1 MAKIAVLA
9 ENLYDERELW
19 YPTIRM
25 REAGHEVH
33 IIGSGTAK
41 EFKGKSGMPVKPD
54 FDVQEVE
61 ADDYDG
67 VIIPGGFSPD
77 YMRRI
82 PEMVEF
88 VKLIGDTGVKPVA
101 AICHG
106 GWLLISAKQLSGRK
120 VTSFYSIRDDMENA
134 GAEWLDQAVVEDGN
148 IITSRNPN
156 DLPDFCKAILDKLEY
171 NNLQG
176 SVEK

>member
-1 MAKIAVLA
+1 MARIAVLA
-9 ENLYDERELW
+9 ENMYDERELW

-25 REAGHEVH
+25 KEEGHEVH

-41 EFKGKSGMPVKPD
+41 EFKGKTGMPVKPD
-54 FDVQEVE
+54 FNVQDVT
-61 ADDYDG
+61 ATDYDA

-77 YMRRI
+77 YMRRV

-88 VKLIGDTGVKPVA
+88 VKLIGETNKIVA

-106 GWLLISAKQLSGRK
+106 GWLMISAGLLGSKR
-120 VTSFYSIRDDMENA
+120 VTSFYSIRIDMENA
-134 GAEWLDQAVVEDGN
+134 GATWVDQAVVVDGN

-156 DLPDFCKAILDKLEY
+156 DLPDFCKAILKKL
-171 NNLQG
+171 N
-176 SVEK
+176 

>member
-1 MAKIAVLA
+1 MARIAILA

-25 REAGHEVH
+25 KEAGHDVQ

-54 FDVQEVE
+54 KDVQEITPQDFDAIV
-61 ADDYDG
+61 
-67 VIIPGGFSPD
+67 IPGGFSPD
-77 YMRRI
+77 YMRRV

-88 VKLIGDTGVKPVA
+88 VKLIGDSGKPVA

-106 GWLLISAKQLSGRK
+106 GWMLISAKQLSGRR

-134 GAEWLDQAVVEDGN
+134 GATWVDEAVVVDGN

-156 DLPDFCKAILDKLEY
+156 DLPHFCKAILEMLE
-171 NNLQG
+171 
-176 SVEK
+176 

>member
-1 MAKIAVLA
+1 MGLIAVLA

-25 REAGHEVH
+25 KEAGHKVH
-33 IIGSGTAK
+33 IIGSGSAPQFT
-41 EFKGKSGMPVKPD
+41 GKSGMPVKPD
-54 FDVQEVE
+54 YNVQDV
-61 ADDYDG
+61 DPKDYDA

-77 YMRRI
+77 YMRRV

-88 VKLIGDTGVKPVA
+88 VRVIGEANKPVA

-106 GWLLISAKQLSGRK
+106 GWMLISAKLIYGRN
-120 VTSFYSIRDDMENA
+120 VTSFHSIRDDIENA
-134 GAEWLDQAVVEDGN
+134 GGKWVDEAVVIDEN

-156 DLPDFCKAILDKLEY
+156 DLPEFCKALLYKIK
-171 NNLQG
+171 
-176 SVEK
+176 